1 MQNIYVYIYFY
12 FFCFTT
18 KINVDYLYK
27 KYIVH
32 KITLLVMLVGSTES
46 TLNTV
51 IIPLSN
57 ADFISVLPVIK
68 EWGTEC

>member
-1 MQNIYVYIYFY
+1 MQNIYVYIYFLF

-27 KYIVH
+27 KN
-32 KITLLVMLVGSTES
+32 TLLVVLVGSTES

-68 EWGTEC
+68 E

>member
-1 MQNIYVYIYFY
+1 MQNIYVYIYIY
-12 FFCFTT
+12 IFCFTT

-27 KYIVH
+27 KN
-32 KITLLVMLVGSTES
+32 TLLVVLVGSTES

-68 EWGTEC
+68 E

>member
-1 MQNIYVYIYFY
+1 MQNIYVYIYIFL
-12 FFCFTT
+12 FIFCFTT

-27 KYIVH
+27 KKYIVH
-32 KITLLVMLVGSTES
+32 KITLLVVLVGSTES

-57 ADFISVLPVIK
+57 ADFISVLPMIK
-68 EWGTEC
+68 E

>member
-1 MQNIYVYIYFY
+1 MYTYIFYF

-27 KYIVH
+27 KN
-32 KITLLVMLVGSTES
+32 TLLVVLVGSTES

>member
-27 KYIVH
+27 KKYIVH
-32 KITLLVMLVGSTES
+32 KIKLLVVLVGSTES

-57 ADFISVLPVIK
+57 ADFISVLPMIK
-68 EWGTEC
+68 E

>member
-1 MQNIYVYIYFY
+1 MQNIYVYIHFY

-27 KYIVH
+27 KRYIVH
-32 KITLLVMLVGSTES
+32 KITLLVVLVGSTES

-68 EWGTEC
+68 E

>member
-1 MQNIYVYIYFY
+1 MYTYIFI

-18 KINVDYLYK
+18 KINVDYLYNK
-27 KYIVH
+27 N
-32 KITLLVMLVGSTES
+32 TLLVVLVGSTES

-68 EWGTEC
+68 E

>member
-1 MQNIYVYIYFY
+1 MYTYIYIYFS
-12 FFCFTT
+12 CFTT

-27 KYIVH
+27 KN
-32 KITLLVMLVGSTES
+32 TLLVVLVGSTES